1 MIKVLQARRKRLSF
15 FIANIKIFM
24 LSFVVISLAGAFFSV
39 SVFEYGGNSFKILEY
54 VFSKSYSYGLL
65 CELVYIV
72 AGISSFIITV
82 QRLRDM
88 GCRMPK
94 IISAIIMMLS
104 FVSSFFTWI
113 GGANLISI
121 AIDLS
126 LAIFFLVM
134 LFTASEKRPE

>member
-1 MIKVLQARRKRLSF
+1 
-15 FIANIKIFM
+15 
-24 LSFVVISLAGAFFSV
+24 
-39 SVFEYGGNSFKILEY
+39 
-54 VFSKSYSYGLL
+54 
-65 CELVYIV
+65 
-72 AGISSFIITV
+72 
-82 QRLRDM
+82 M